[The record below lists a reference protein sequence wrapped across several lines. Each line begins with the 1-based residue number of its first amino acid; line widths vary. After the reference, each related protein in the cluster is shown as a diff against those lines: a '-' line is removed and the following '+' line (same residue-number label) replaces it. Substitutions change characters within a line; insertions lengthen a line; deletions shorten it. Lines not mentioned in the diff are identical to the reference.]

1 MDRRQSQYDFLNLS
15 KSYSIKNNIT
25 RDEEIQ
31 FSDKIYKVNK
41 YGWKQER
48 NIIIT
53 DKAIYNLKKNT
64 LKRRIDFKTILGITI
79 NKQTDEFVIHCS
91 DLDYDYQYIS
101 HHIKTIIEI
110 VAKYYELV
118 NEQELKLFEMNIKNL
133 NTFVTTKKEKE
144 KQKNF
149 SHMPKK
155 DCISVK
161 DYLFGAQ
168 QTKTDLKKI
177 PTNKGRFQKSTF
189 KYTKVEEGD
198 FEVMKVIG
206 RGSVGKISLVKYNK
220 DNKLYAMKSM
230 RKDQIISE
238 GIANNILLE
247 RNILMEGTCP
257 FLLTL
262 SYFYQTSER
271 IYYITPFMEGGD
283 LYHELKEKRNF
294 PEDIV
299 KFIAAQVAIALQ
311 HLHDL
316 GIAYRDLKPE
326 NILIDEDGYIKLC
339 DFGASVQIRGTEKE
353 TAFAGSPEYASP
365 EMITYEGH
373 TFMTDWWSFG
383 ILIYEL
389 LYGNTPF
396 FNKDKNRMYDLIS
409 NGSISYPKYIEVEN
423 EEKPRNCKVSE
434 DAKSLINKLL
444 IKDSGARLGRKGL
457 DEIKKHSFFNGI
469 SFEDL
474 KKKKTKSHLK
484 PTLDQEN
491 PTNNFDE
498 EYLTMELSNSPVADW
513 SKEEKYSNWFNQF
526 NEFGEDDGF
535 EIIDSSEIVS
545 EQQQQQETA
554 KDGGEDE
561 EEPI

>member
-1 MDRRQSQYDFLNLS
+1 MDGKQSQYDFLNLS

-25 RDEEIQ
+25 RDEEIE

-101 HHIKTIIEI
+101 HRIKTIIEI
-110 VAKYYELV
+110 VAKHYELV

-177 PTNKGRFQKSTF
+177 PTKKGRFQKTTF

-198 FEVMKVIG
+198 FEVIKVIG
-206 RGSVGKISLVKYNK
+206 RGAVGKISLVKYNK

-238 GIANNILLE
+238 GLADNILLE
-247 RNILMEGTCP
+247 RNILMEGTCQ

-262 SYFYQTSER
+262 SFFYQTSER
-271 IYYITPFMEGGD
+271 IYFITPFMEGGD
-283 LYHELKEKRNF
+283 LYHKLKEKGTF
-294 PEDIV
+294 PENIV

-311 HLHDL
+311 HLHEL

-326 NILIDEDGYIKLC
+326 NILIDED
-339 DFGASVQIRGTEKE
+339 
-353 TAFAGSPEYASP
+353 
-365 EMITYEGH
+365 
-373 TFMTDWWSFG
+373 
-383 ILIYEL
+383 
-389 LYGNTPF
+389 
-396 FNKDKNRMYDLIS
+396 
-409 NGSISYPKYIEVEN
+409 
-423 EEKPRNCKVSE
+423 
-434 DAKSLINKLL
+434 
-444 IKDSGARLGRKGL
+444 
-457 DEIKKHSFFNGI
+457 
-469 SFEDL
+469 
-474 KKKKTKSHLK
+474 
-484 PTLDQEN
+484 
-491 PTNNFDE
+491 
-498 EYLTMELSNSPVADW
+498 
-513 SKEEKYSNWFNQF
+513 
-526 NEFGEDDGF
+526 
-535 EIIDSSEIVS
+535 
-545 EQQQQQETA
+545 
-554 KDGGEDE
+554 
-561 EEPI
+561 